1 MAARHAAIKVEGL
14 NALLRDLNKL
24 PPEVNRNIR
33 KASFEIADD
42 VAGGLRGWL
51 GTAQAAPLLSR
62 VRAKNDRVPNIK
74 VGGESR
80 AGVSGG
86 ARLGDLMGANFGTN
100 GRYPQFPPKR
110 RPDYYVYTLIK
121 FRSADITRAWVNEV
135 NAALMTVDPGT
146 GTSIR
151 GDFGSAHGA

>member
-1 MAARHAAIKVEGL
+1 MAARKAAIKVDGL

-33 KASFEIADD
+33 KASFEIANDI
-42 VAGGLRGWL
+42 AGGLRGWL
-51 GTAQAAPLLSR
+51 GTPQAAPLLER

-86 ARLGDLMGANFGTN
+86 ARLGDLMGANFGSH
-100 GRYPQFPPKR
+100 RYPQFPPVR

-121 FRSADITRAWVNEV
+121 HRSQDITRAWVDEV
-135 NAALMTVDPGT
+135 NKALMTVDPG
-146 GTSIR
+146 GAS
-151 GDFGSAHGA
+151 HGA